1 MKTETYNI
9 TISQEFLKSAVV
21 STQVS
26 GKTVNAWTGLTYL
39 LSGGTNGDSVLTGL
53 TIPIFF
59 NQTYKDIG
67 YYSGFDGAIYQKDI
81 NNNFIYSAT
90 TGSPYNLYI
99 YNTSEE
105 LSQEVIYDI
114 NWGDGSPSQT
124 LAKKYP
130 SFIEHTYPALTNGQ
144 QKIYSVSLSGTAAWG
159 TTVTVKN
166 ITIPYKEVSFDNPEG
181 EYYFVNN
188 IGIWSATPISYKWIF
203 TGDSYNSIEAQKT
216 SNYKTIPYF
225 VTGFTQ
231 SRLTQL
237 KQYGPYP
244 YVVGAPVY
252 QKDKLAGWVTNL
264 GPDYT
269 GYTYDNM
276 LYYDFPQG
284 YTLFITGY
292 INPTQPDKV
301 IPIMSGLTEY
311 NMTPVP
317 IVKEEILIGMVNGT
331 EIQSDVFIDRGKL
344 SGTESFLRLGE
355 IDNLGDL
362 TKYGYGYFK
371 IIEQ

>member
-9 TISQEFLKSAVV
+9 TISQEVLKSAIV
-21 STQVS
+21 SQEISGQTVS
-26 GKTVNAWTGLTYL
+26 GWTGLTYL

-59 NQTYKDIG
+59 SQTYKDIG

-90 TGSPYNLYI
+90 TGSPYNLYV

-105 LSQEVIYDI
+105 LSQQVSYDI
-114 NWGDGSPSQT
+114 NWGDDSPVET
-124 LAKKYP
+124 FTKKYP
-130 SFIEHTYPALTNGQ
+130 SFIEHTYPSLSDGQ
-144 QKIYSVSLSGTAAWG
+144 SKIYSVSLSGTAAWG

-166 ITIPYKEVSFDNPEG
+166 ITIPYKEMSFENPEG
-181 EYYFVNN
+181 EYFFVMNT
-188 IGIWSATPISYKWIF
+188 GVWSATPISYKWIF
-203 TGDSYNSIEAQKT
+203 TGDSYNSVQAQKS
-216 SNYKTIPYF
+216 SNYTTVPYF

-231 SRLTQL
+231 SKLTQL

-264 GPDYT
+264 GPDFT
-269 GYTYDNM
+269 GYTYDNI

-301 IPIMSGLTEY
+301 IPIVSGLTEY

-317 IVKEEILIGMVNGT
+317 LVKEEILIGMVNGT